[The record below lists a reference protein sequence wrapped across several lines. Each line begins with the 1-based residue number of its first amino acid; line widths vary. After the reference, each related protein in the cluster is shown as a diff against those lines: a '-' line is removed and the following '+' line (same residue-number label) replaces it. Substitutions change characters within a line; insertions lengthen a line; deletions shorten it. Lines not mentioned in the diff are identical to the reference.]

1 MSLGNLLDK
10 YYSLLPQLKASFW
23 FLICSFVQKGISVIT
38 TPIFTRLLT
47 PAEYGMFSVFT
58 SWLNIVTVIVTLN
71 LFCGVYIQGLIK
83 FEDRRRQYSSAMQGL
98 CLTLV
103 CVWGVVYFLFRD
115 FWNGL
120 FSLTTVQMTAML
132 VMVWTSSA
140 FSFWAT
146 EQRVD
151 YKYIKLVAITLLVA
165 VAKPALGVF
174 LVIHAEDKVT
184 ARILGLAVVELA
196 VYTWL
201 FFAQMLRGRQFC
213 SWKVWRYAV
222 LFNLPL
228 VPHYLSGSI
237 LNTADRIMI
246 EKMAGASEAGIYSLA
261 YSVSLIMTLFN
272 SSMLQT
278 IEPWLYKK
286 IKARDVSNI
295 SRVAYPAFI
304 IIAGVNVAL
313 MACAPEVVAIFAPAE
328 YYDAIWIIPPVAMSS
343 YFMFA
348 YTFFAVFEFY
358 YEKTH
363 LIAIATMSG
372 AVLKL
377 ILNYIF
383 IDIFGYYAAGYTTLL
398 CFMVYAGMHYIFMKK
413 ICRDYLDGAQAYST
427 KTLFIITSLFMVF
440 GFAILFTYKTPVLRY
455 SCIAGLALAVLVK
468 RGYIIDTVK
477 SLISMKKNK

>member
-1 MSLGNLLDK
+1 M
-10 YYSLLPQLKASFW
+10 Y
-23 FLICSFVQKGISVIT
+23 
-38 TPIFTRLLT
+38 
-47 PAEYGMFSVFT
+47 SVFT
-58 SWLNIVTVIVTLN
+58 SWLSIVTVIVTLN
-71 LFCGVYIQGLIK
+71 LFGGVYIQGLVK
-83 FEDRRRQYSSAMQGL
+83 FDDKRRLYSSVMQGL

-103 CVWGVVYFLFRD
+103 CVWAAVYFLFRD

-151 YKYIKLVAITLLVA
+151 YKYIKLVAVTILVA

-184 ARILGLAVVELA
+184 ARILGLAVVEFA

-213 SWKVWRYAV
+213 SWRVWKYAV

-228 VPHYLSGSI
+228 IPHYLSGSI

-246 EKMAGASEAGIYSLA
+246 EKMVGASAAGIYSLA

-272 SSMLQT
+272 TSMLQT

-286 IKARDVSNI
+286 IKARDIGSI
-295 SRVAYPAFI
+295 SHVAYPAFI
-304 IIAGVNVAL
+304 IIAGVNVVL
-313 MACAPEVVAIFAPAE
+313 MACAPEIVAIFAPAE

-363 LIAIATMSG
+363 LIAVATMSG

-377 ILNYIF
+377 FLNYVF
-383 IDIFGYYAAGYTTLL
+383 INKFGYYAAGYTTLL
-398 CFMVYAGMHYIFMKK
+398 CFIVYSAMHYLFMKK
-413 ICRDYLDGAQAYST
+413 ICRAYLDGSQAYST
-427 KTLFIITSLFMVF
+427 KTLFVITSLFMAF

-455 SCIAGLALAVLVK
+455 SCIAALALAVIVK
-468 RGYIIDTVK
+468 RRYIIDTVK